1 MSTIVIWFKTAVL
14 VLTIAA
20 LGLVA
25 FPVANAYAL
34 EASGPPTPATP
45 GPISNDKLEQIWA
58 KVRSAYDKIG
68 TLLDRSDE
76 FIAKVQKLI
85 DRAKSNGKDVS
96 AVQVALD
103 AFAEAVKQA
112 QPVYESAK
120 GIVSAHQGFDEN
132 GKVTDAQKAIQT
144 IRDLRDKLKEI
155 RQIISGPARALR
167 EAIKAFR
174 QANKPTPA
182 PASPDER

>member
-58 KVRSAYDKIG
+58 KEQSAYDKIG